1 MVMRQTAKRIANRFC
16 LTAFF
21 GQELRLIRP
30 HQAYKNALQRLVRL
44 ALGPPWQQIDMGNWP
59 SMASQIKNIN

>member
-1 MVMRQTAKRIANRFC
+1 LAAKLIANRFC

-30 HQAYKNALQRLVRL
+30 HQAYKNDLQRLVRL
-44 ALGPPWQQIDMGNWP
+44 SLSEHLQFSFFTSYIYLFKLGI
-59 SMASQIKNIN
+59 NI